1 MVDPYVDYE
10 WDFDSPLRWEDDAEE
25 ADGGNGG
32 KGEEDEE
39 EEDTA
44 PREEEENDE
53 EDDLPLWGQPPR
65 KRARY
70 VQFAPGPLDTLDG

>member
-1 MVDPYVDYE
+1 MADPYVNYE
-10 WDFDSPLRWEDDAEE
+10 WDFDSPLRWEDED
-25 ADGGNGG
+25 ADGGGEG
-32 KGEEDEE
+32 EHEEED

-44 PREEEENDE
+44 PRPREEEEGND

-65 KRARY
+65 KRVRF